1 MFGNIFNSTTIPVLE
16 QVVNFA
22 QARHTVLAG
31 NIANMDTPGYKTR
44 DLSVEDFQARLKKAI
59 EISHQPKRTQSP
71 GEPVPRREAAM
82 AQVSKNPTSILR
94 HDENDVGVEQQ
105 VTEMVKNQ
113 IRHNMALAIM
123 TNQFRLLQ
131 TAISGRV

>member
-1 MFGNIFNSTTIPVLE
+1 MSP
-16 QVVNFA
+16 
-22 QARHTVLAG
+22 QARYH
-31 NIANMDTPGYKTR
+31 PPR
-44 DLSVEDFQARLKKAI
+44 
-59 EISHQPKRTQSP
+59 SP
-71 GEPVPRREAAM
+71 GEPVPKRQESVAE
-82 AQVSKNPTSILR
+82 VSKNSTSILH

-123 TNQFRLLQ
+123 TNQFRLLE

>member
-59 EISHQPKRTQSP
+59 EISHHPKRTPAP
-71 GEPVPRREAAM
+71 GEPVPRREAAR
-82 AQVSKNPTSILR
+82 AQGSKTPTSILR

>member
-1 MFGNIFNSTTIPVLE
+1 MFGSIFSSTTIPVLE

-59 EISHQPKRTQSP
+59 DISRQPKRTQSP
-71 GEPVPRREAAM
+71 GEPVPRREAAI
-82 AQVSKNPTSILR
+82 AQVSKNPTSILH
-94 HDENDVGVEQQ
+94 HDKNDVGVEQQ

>member
-1 MFGNIFNSTTIPVLE
+1 MYEGIFSSTTIPILE

-31 NIANMDTPGYKTR
+31 NIANMDTPGYKSR
-44 DLSVEDFQARLKKAI
+44 DLSVEDFQIRLKKAI
-59 EISHQPKRTQSP
+59 EAGRRPNTPRSP
-71 GEPVPRREAAM
+71 GEPVAEREERLADVA
-82 AQVSKNPTSILR
+82 KNPTSILH
-94 HDENDVGVEQQ
+94 HDENDVGVEHQ